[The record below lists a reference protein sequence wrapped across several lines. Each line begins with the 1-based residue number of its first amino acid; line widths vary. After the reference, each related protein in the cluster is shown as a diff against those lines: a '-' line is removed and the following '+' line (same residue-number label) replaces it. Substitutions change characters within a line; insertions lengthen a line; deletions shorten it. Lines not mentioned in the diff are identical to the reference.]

1 MKVLFL
7 TQVLP
12 YPPDSGPKV
21 KAWHTLR
28 YLAERGDEV
37 TLVSFVR
44 GRKEAAI
51 AELRRLCARVEAVP
65 IERPMWRELVALGQS
80 FLTREPWMMR
90 RDERAVMH
98 ALLEQLVAHGNYDL
112 VHADQMNMAQYALP
126 LAVPAKVLDTHN
138 ALWLLYKRLTSILPR
153 SAYRLLLERDWRL
166 LRRYEGRMVR
176 RFDGVIAV
184 SEPDRRA
191 LEEAAGEAVPMTII
205 PIAVDAERYPM
216 RAAQPQGARLL
227 YVGTMYW
234 PPNIDGV
241 LWFTREV
248 LPRIRRVRPDVRF
261 EIIGARPPETVRA
274 LDDGESV
281 RVLGYV
287 DDLTPYFEQAA
298 VMVVPL
304 RVGSGM
310 RVKILEGL
318 ARGIPMVS
326 TTIGCEGIEA
336 EDGREILLADEAAS
350 FAEAVLRLLDDPQAA
365 RQVAERGRAL
375 LERRYDFRVA
385 CRPLDALYAGLKEGD
400 DGR

>member
-28 YLAERGDEV
+28 YLAERGDEI

-44 GRKEAAI
+44 GQKKAAI

-80 FLTREPWMMR
+80 LLSGEPWMMR

-98 ALLEQLVAHGNYDL
+98 ALLEQLVAHEHYDL

-166 LRRYEGRMVR
+166 LRRYEGEMVR

-184 SEPDRRA
+184 SEADHQA
-191 LEEAAGEAVPMTII
+191 LVEAAGEAVPMTII
-205 PIAVDAERYPM
+205 PIAVDAEAYPF
-216 RAAQPQGARLL
+216 RRRQPESARLL
-227 YVGTMYW
+227 YVGTMFW
-234 PPNIDGV
+234 PPNVDGV
-241 LWFTREV
+241 NWFVHEV
-248 LPRIRRVRPDVRF
+248 LPLIRRARPDVEL
-261 EIIGARPPETVRA
+261 EIIGARPAERVQA

-281 RVLGYV
+281 HVLGYV
-287 DDLTPYFEQAA
+287 DDLTPYFEEAA
-298 VMVVPL
+298 AMVVPL

-326 TTIGCEGIEA
+326 TTIGCEGIA
-336 EDGREILLADEAAS
+336 VEDGRELLIADEAS
-350 FAEAVLRLLDDPQAA
+350 TFAEAVVHLLDHPQQA
-365 RQVAERGRAL
+365 RRMAERGRAT
-375 LERRYDFRVA
+375 LEQRYDFRVA
-385 CRPLDALYAGLKEGD
+385 YRPLDALYAELKEISNG
-400 DGR
+400 